1 MIVVPIQNITDRRIF
16 RFFDCGNEDL
26 NIYFQKYAAPNDVV
40 NISKS
45 FVCFDDDKKSIIG
58 FYTLCAANI
67 INANLPD
74 DLKRSLPKYPCPCVR
89 IARLGVD
96 KKYQKQNYGKALLKD
111 AFLRIINASSSIGVY
126 GVLVDSKEES
136 RTFYEHFGF
145 IKLNSTGLEYFLP
158 LSTIIEAFKTA
169 NSGVAL

>member
-1 MIVVPIQNITDRRIF
+1 MIIVPIQTIKNRVIF
-16 RFFDCGNEDL
+16 CFFDCGNEDL

-45 FVCFDDDKKSIIG
+45 FVCFDGDKKSIIG

-74 DLKRSLPKYPCPCVR
+74 DLKRSLPKYPYPCVR

-136 RTFYEHFGF
+136 RIFYEHFGF

-158 LSTIIEAFKTA
+158 LSTIIEAFKKA
-169 NSGVAL
+169 NSGVAI